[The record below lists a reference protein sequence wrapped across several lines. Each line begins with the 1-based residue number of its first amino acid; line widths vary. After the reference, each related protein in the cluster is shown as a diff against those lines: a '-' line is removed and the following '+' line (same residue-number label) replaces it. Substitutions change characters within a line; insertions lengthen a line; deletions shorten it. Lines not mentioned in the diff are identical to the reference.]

1 MHFRREFVRRD
12 VIHACMGRK
21 PLAPYD
27 PNARRSLILQ
37 PTSLSIDRNASS
49 IKFDGGMH
57 VVDKR
62 RFKTT
67 HILSYTG
74 LPLDLRGNPGMISD
88 DTKLYRKTLTN

>member
-1 MHFRREFVRRD
+1 
-12 VIHACMGRK
+12 MGRK
-21 PLAPYD
+21 PLTAYD
-27 PNARRSLILQ
+27 PNARRSLLRQ
-37 PTSLSIDRNASS
+37 PINLSIDRNSSS
-49 IKFDGGMH
+49 IKFEGGMH

-67 HILSYTG
+67 HNLSYTG